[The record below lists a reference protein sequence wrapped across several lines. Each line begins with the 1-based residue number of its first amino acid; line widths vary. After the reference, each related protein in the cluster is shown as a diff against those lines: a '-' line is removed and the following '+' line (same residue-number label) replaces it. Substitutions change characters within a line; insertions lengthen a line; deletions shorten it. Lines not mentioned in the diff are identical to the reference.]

1 MGAGAAMVSFPLDAL
16 LWGLALVIQ
25 MAGTVGAISMWSSK
39 LTVRVE
45 AIEKQVAAHSDL
57 ALAVNELKT
66 TMKRA
71 VTDIEHLMERFAKP
85 QGERQQQAGDYSLA
99 GLPADVLAQLFVNM
113 ARGK

>member
-1 MGAGAAMVSFPLDAL
+1 MIGPVTIPSELLFGIVGFLLQIAISGAAIA
-16 LWGLALVIQ
+16 
-25 MAGTVGAISMWSSK
+25 MWSSK

-45 AIEKQVAAHSDL
+45 SLEKQVAAHSDL

-85 QGERQQQAGDYSLA
+85 QGERQQSLGDYNLT